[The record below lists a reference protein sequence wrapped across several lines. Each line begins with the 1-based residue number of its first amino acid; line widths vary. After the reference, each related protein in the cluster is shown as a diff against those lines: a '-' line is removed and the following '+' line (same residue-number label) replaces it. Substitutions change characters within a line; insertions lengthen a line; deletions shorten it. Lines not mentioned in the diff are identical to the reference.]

1 MLKLFSN
8 LPSICTLVRLI
19 SWKSKAMVVNH
30 KYIEKKRNFESLI
43 TEKKHLIIEILHKIW
58 ELTVLNLL
66 LTSLNESS
74 LEFVVDL
81 YFLFSIAYSLFFISQ
96 ILAVTAFSSIPRI
109 FNQRN
114 TFDYYLKKLN
124 LLWHNKNLL
133 NYFKFV
139 LTV

>member
-1 MLKLFSN
+1 MLKLISN

-19 SWKSKAMVVNH
+19 SWKSEAMVVNH

-81 YFLFSIAYSLFFISQ
+81 YFLYSIAYSLFFISP
-96 ILAVTAFSSIPRI
+96 ILAVTAFSSIPKI